1 MKNNWIIILV
11 LVIVIIA
18 AVLYLIGYFM
28 RKKNQEQLDELEV
41 RKEALFDLPVFEE
54 IDDIKKMHLVGQSQN
69 SFREW
74 NQRWV
79 ELSTRSFAELESQI
93 YEVENQN
100 EIFRF
105 MKAKK
110 AVVEANETM
119 TEMEAEVEVI
129 RNGLKELRESEER
142 NSLEVQKALD
152 VYEELSKSLKDDK
165 ANFGPAYSEIQKQ
178 LRNVEIEFTQFVT
191 LNTSGDPIEA
201 REVLED
207 AERHTYELEDLMK
220 RIPPMYEELNETFP
234 DQLKEIEEGYNQLL
248 ADDYVFPEQNFA
260 EEIQHA
266 KKRVENSM
274 ADLEKTEIAAVEVA
288 NRDTATAIDA
298 LYEVMEREIEAKKY
312 VVTNQKIIDDYI
324 SHSLKNNRQLMI
336 ELDHVSQSYT
346 LNNNELGRSRGFQT
360 EIEEIIRRQ
369 KDLEPRMK
377 EHTVPYSE
385 IQAFYKECYKILDDI
400 ENQQLEIDASLK
412 ELRKGEKVAQE
423 KVDEYE
429 FRLRSIKRYVEKQ
442 RLPGLSAD
450 YLEFFYVATDRIEDL
465 SRALNKMRINM
476 DEINR
481 LCDLCE
487 DDLELLDKKTKDLV
501 NAAALTEQ
509 MMQYA
514 NRYRHTHENIRAALD
529 KSMYLFSTE
538 FRYQDALDEI
548 GTALEAVEPGAFKRI
563 EDFYFKNINNP
574 NLTAI

>member
-54 IDDIKKMHLVGQSQN
+54 IDDIKKMHLVGQTQN

-165 ANFGPAYSEIQKQ
+165 ASFGPAYSEIQKQ